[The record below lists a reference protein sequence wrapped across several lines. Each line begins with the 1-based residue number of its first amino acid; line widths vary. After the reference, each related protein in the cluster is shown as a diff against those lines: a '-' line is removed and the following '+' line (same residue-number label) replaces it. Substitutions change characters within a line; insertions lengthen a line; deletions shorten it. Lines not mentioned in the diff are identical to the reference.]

1 MTAVAEESAMLRVL
15 LTNDDGIQAEGLQA
29 LAAQLAPRCEVLVVA
44 PGSPQGAKSHSVTL
58 HKPVRLDPMPGYVA
72 GADPERLTAYAC
84 SGTPADCVMLGAL
97 HLWKDHQPHLVLSGI
112 NDGENVAQDLSYSGT
127 VGGAIEGVCCGVPA
141 VALSSEGYL
150 TISPADAARAA
161 ELVLSILLYD
171 SVPPHLA
178 ELAAAWRRNGEP
190 DGDALWRIP
199 QPADPRQAATYPV
212 PADWYPAGLATL
224 PCLNVNLP
232 ARTVDEI
239 KGIRW
244 TRSGRREYHDV
255 VQPAID
261 PRGRELY
268 WVAGDKV
275 LLEDEHAGTDTHGLA
290 HGYITVTPMSY
301 DRTNHEDLRRLRA
314 WSLERG

>member
-1 MTAVAEESAMLRVL
+1 MAVAEENAMLRVL
-15 LTNDDGIQAEGLQA
+15 LTNDDGIQSAGLRA
-29 LAAQLAPRCEVLVVA
+29 LAAQLSPRCEVLVVA
-44 PGSPQGAKSHSVTL
+44 PDTPQGAKSHSVTL
-58 HKPVRLDPMPGYVA
+58 HKPVRLDPVPAYVT
-72 GADPERLTAYAC
+72 GADPERLATYAC

-97 HLWKDHQPHLVLSGI
+97 HLWKDRPPHLVLSGI

-141 VALSSEGYL
+141 IALSSEGYL
-150 TISPADAARAA
+150 TVSPEDAAQAA

-171 SVPPHLA
+171 RVPPHLTT
-178 ELAAAWRRNGEP
+178 LADAWRRNGEP
-190 DGDALWRIP
+190 DGDALWQIP
-199 QPADPRQAATYPV
+199 PPAHTPEAAAYPV
-212 PADWYPAGLATL
+212 PADWYPPGLANL

-232 ARTVDEI
+232 ATPVLEI
-239 KGIRW
+239 RGIRW
-244 TRSGRREYHDV
+244 TRAGHREYHDV
-255 VQPAID
+255 VQPATD
-261 PRGRELY
+261 PRGRVYY

-290 HGYITVTPMSY
+290 HGYVTVTPMGY